1 MKTNSSI
8 QVLSTPRT
16 GSSAFGKLLTESG
29 ITQASLDLIENQS
42 ASEFNPNGYFE
53 DSQLNLC
60 LDNLIRFSFSDRN
73 SFLFNSGMTP
83 NKNLMENNLK
93 SHSFREYDLN
103 LSSVEIPQDYSANI
117 QSYTGH
123 DWDVWGLTRM
133 QPNSKWHLAYSRAG
147 VETPEK
153 ALNKLQNIFNY
164 LENTEAKFIKDPRL
178 IYLLPLIKTQIRGVI
193 IKREPSQ
200 ILRSMRNHYGP
211 HLFTERRLHSD
222 WVSNHF
228 NYRVQPQEFEEYL
241 SVYKAFEAYAVEN
254 FEIDFIQYE
263 RMYDSEELDRLS
275 RSIGRPIKWKEAK

>member
-1 MKTNSSI
+1 MKLNGSI

-16 GSSAFGKLLTESG
+16 GSSAFGKLLSESG
-29 ITQASLDLIENQS
+29 ITQASLDSFESQS

-53 DSQLNLC
+53 DSELNLC

-73 SFLFNSGMTP
+73 SFLFNSGMAP
-83 NKNLMENNLK
+83 DKNLMENNLRAN
-93 SHSFREYDLN
+93 SSQGYDLN
-103 LSSVEIPQDYSANI
+103 QDTIEIPQDYSANLKR
-117 QSYTGH
+117 YTGH

-133 QPNSKWHLAYSRAG
+133 QPNSKWYLAYSRAG

-153 ALNKLQNIFNY
+153 ALSKLQNIFTY
-164 LENTEAKFIKDPRL
+164 LEQTDAKFIKDPRL
-178 IYLLPLIKTQIRGVI
+178 IYLLPLINTRIRGVI
-193 IKREPSQ
+193 IKRNPVQ

-211 HLFTERRLHSD
+211 HLFTKRRLHSD

-241 SVYKAFEAYAVEN
+241 SVYRSFEEYAVQN

-263 RMYDSEELDRLS
+263 KMYDLEELNRLS
-275 RSIGRPIKWKEAK
+275 RSIGHPLKWREAK